1 MKKKIKQICCILTL
15 MSVFSFGAGIM
26 ALTASADNVV
36 TVNAETSVN
45 ATQQVGEAKKL
56 VAALESDVYWIN
68 GIPYIDI
75 VKEETAKGARS
86 VSETV
91 AVIPDL
97 TVDENGYIKHV
108 SSISGAVEIPE
119 KTEDGTTIVGINGF
133 AFKYASIT
141 EVVIPATIIDIESNA
156 FHVCNSLVKVEFK
169 SSTNTENNLE
179 LAIQTRAFFNCTKL
193 VEVILPKHLTTLN
206 AQAFYKVDSL
216 KNIYIEEGCA
226 KYRNGTGGYAGVIY
240 TTDQEI
246 NSVETSYIWPE
257 GKQKY
262 KIHLIVGTD
271 SDLFEQRV
279 VAGGH
284 AITLPLTVGTQTISG
299 WYLDAEFTGEA
310 YTTEY
315 FVEEN
320 EDVKAYTL
328 YAKIENSEP
337 ANSYVLTFDLQGG
350 TQSQLEKPMVL
361 PIGEALNLSAYLP
374 ERAGYDFA
382 GWYSLPAK
390 NGDKIVDETGIGT
403 SFSENIGSM
412 TLYAAWTAH
421 RYTINF
427 KDYNDV
433 KVFELELD
441 YGSNIGARLPERIG
455 YKFEGW
461 YDSLEKDAVKYTG
474 SDSVFG
480 SDAWR
485 VEEDRTLD
493 FYAQYEANE
502 YNLSVYCDKC
512 NETHS
517 FGRVKYDQTVTISAP
532 CEHIGYK
539 SNVWE
544 TIDATYTDSFVWKYV
559 EAPEFNIIWEAK
571 EYSITYK
578 EDDKV
583 IDAPD
588 KCPTTYTIESNFTF
602 PTISRTGYNNV
613 YLREAENNNKL
624 TGITPGRTG
633 DLTLYIEKDDP
644 VKVKVTL
651 NYYGKYSNDVVELA
665 YGNTYTLPANKTLDG
680 YDYKGWEDSQGNVLD
695 NTEISKLL
703 VDTTYYIRWIGTV
716 TLKDENGKEID
727 KVELQYG
734 KSFFIEPYTKTGYT
748 FHGWSTSQSDNA
760 YITDEAGNGIGTF
773 KVQNSL
779 ILYARI
785 TANTYVITF
794 DHQGGQGGLSRLEVV
809 YGTDNSVVQIPYKIG
824 HNFKGYYTQANGAG
838 ICYFN
843 QNGEF
848 TKGSTWD
855 LEEDLHLYAKWETIQ
870 FSANLT
876 NNMQTLSYAITAKNA
891 NNQSV
896 SISNFSHFE
905 IKVLLKSNST
915 VIKTIETTSIVYDL
929 STLNYYDN
937 CILQGAVYFKYN
949 NQSIGSINMNSVEL
963 DYTSDGTLDDFIYQP
978 GQTRLYLTV
987 NYDNNVTVH
996 IPPEIR
1002 VLNLKGVNSAN
1013 ASIIIFSSS
1022 DVYVNLYNVHITCGR
1037 TYGATIEKSNGRLYI
1052 NALGDSYLEG
1062 CEGHAGIAYRYDSSA
1077 AIRAPEIYISVEP
1090 NSMLEIVG
1098 GNNIERGWCGGT
1110 HGYDGSDGDNATGT
1124 AETGGSGKNG
1134 SNGQDGTLDG
1144 HVAIE
1149 CNFIEVTGTGVVKI
1163 RGGDGA
1169 PGGNGGDGGN
1179 GGTGGPGK
1187 NAGFIFVKG
1196 GKGGTGGAAGNGG
1209 NGGDGAGGG
1218 APIGAFNKNAAYSIL
1233 VAMNNNGICYLIGG
1247 DGGKGGIGGNPG
1259 TPGSGGAGGS
1269 GVWNSDGDNGD
1280 PGASG
1285 QRGSDGED
1293 GLGYVVEYVPGAVC
1307 INGQNGAAETYPD
1320 Y

>member
-1 MKKKIKQICCILTL
+1 MKKKIKQMCCILAL
-15 MSVFSFGAGIM
+15 LSVFGFGAGIT
-26 ALTASADNVV
+26 ALTVSADNAI
-36 TVNAETSVN
+36 TVSPETSVN
-45 ATQQVGEAKKL
+45 TTQQANEAKKL
-56 VAALESDVYWIN
+56 VAVLESDVYWIN

-75 VKEETAKGARS
+75 VKEETAKGTRS

-97 TVDENGYIKHV
+97 TVDENGYIKRV
-108 SSISGAVEIPE
+108 SSISGEVEIPE
-119 KTEDGTTIVGINGF
+119 KTEDGTTIVGISSK
-133 AFKYASIT
+133 AFNKSKIT
-141 EVVIPATIIDIESNA
+141 KVIIPETIIDIASHAFYMCISLEQVEWKTPLSDEVEMGLTIQANA
-156 FHVCNSLVKVEFK
+156 FF
-169 SSTNTENNLE
+169 
-179 LAIQTRAFFNCTKL
+179 RCTKL
-193 VEVILPKHLTTLN
+193 VDIVLPKRLTSLDVL
-206 AQAFYKVDSL
+206 AFSKYSSL

-226 KYRNGTGGYAGVIY
+226 KYRNGTGGYAGVVY
-240 TTDQEI
+240 TAGQEI

-257 GKQKY
+257 KKNDY
-262 KIHLIVGTD
+262 DIYLLVGTNSEEFD
-271 SDLFEQRV
+271 KIV
-279 VAGGH
+279 VAGNH
-284 AITLPLTVGTQTISG
+284 LIDLPTTVNGKAVLG

-320 EDVKAYTL
+320 EDVEGYTL
-328 YAKIENSEP
+328 YAKIENSEST
-337 ANSYVLTFDLQGG
+337 NSYVLTFDLQGG
-350 TQSQLEKPMVL
+350 TQSLLEDPMVL

-390 NGDKIVDETGIGT
+390 NGDKIVDETGKGT

-427 KDYNDV
+427 RDYNDV

-461 YDSLEKDAVKYTG
+461 YDSLEKDAVKYTE

-493 FYAQYEANE
+493 FYAQYEANQ
-502 YNLSVYCDKC
+502 YDISVYCDKC
-512 NETHS
+512 NETYA
-517 FGRVKYDQTVTISAP
+517 FGQVKYDQTVTISAP
-532 CEHIGYK
+532 CEHIGYELGG
-539 SNVWE
+539 WE
-544 TIDATYTDSFVWKYV
+544 AIDATYTDSFVWKYV

-583 IDAPD
+583 IDAPSE
-588 KCPTTYTIESNFTF
+588 CPTTYTIESNFTF
-602 PTISRTGYNNV
+602 PTITRTGYNNV

-644 VKVKVTL
+644 VKVNVTL

-680 YDYKGWEDSQGNVLD
+680 YNYKGWEDSQGNVLD
-695 NTEISKLL
+695 NTEISNLL

-727 KVELQYG
+727 KVEIQYG

-748 FHGWSTSQSDNA
+748 FHGWSTSQSGNA

-794 DHQGGQGGLSRLEVV
+794 DHQGGQSGLSRLEVV

-915 VIKTIETTSIVYDL
+915 VIKTIETTSTVYDL
-929 STLNYYDN
+929 SALNYYDN

-949 NQSIGSINMNSVEL
+949 NQSIGSINVNSVEL
-963 DYTSDGTLDDFIYQP
+963 DYKSDGTLDDFIYQP

-987 NYDNNVTVH
+987 NYENNVTVN

-1002 VLNLKGVNSAN
+1002 VLNLKGVNPAS
-1013 ASIIIFSSS
+1013 ASIEIFSSS
-1022 DVYVNLYNVHITCGR
+1022 DVYVNLYNVHISCGR
-1037 TYGATIEKSNGRLYI
+1037 TYGATIEKSKGRLYI

-1062 CEGHAGIAYRYDSSA
+1062 CEGHAGIAYRYNSSA
-1077 AIRAPEIYISVEP
+1077 AIRAPQVYISVE
-1090 NSMLEIVG
+1090 SGSLLEIFG

-1110 HGYDGSDGDNATGT
+1110 HGYDGSDGANATGT
-1124 AETGGSGKNG
+1124 AETGGAGKNG
-1134 SNGQDGTLDG
+1134 SNGQDGALDG

-1149 CNFIEVTGTGVVKI
+1149 CNYISITGSGVVRI
-1163 RGGDGA
+1163 TGGGGA
-1169 PGGNGGDGGN
+1169 PGGNGGAGGN

-1187 NAGFIFVKG
+1187 DAGFIFVKG
-1196 GKGGTGGAAGNGG
+1196 GKGGTGGAAGDGG
-1209 NGGDGAGGG
+1209 DGGDGANGG
-1218 APIGAFNKNAAYSIL
+1218 APIGAFNTNGSYSI
-1233 VAMNNNGICYLIGG
+1233 VVSMSNGGTCYLVGG
-1247 DGGKGGIGGNPG
+1247 DGGKGGDGGDPG
-1259 TPGSGGAGGS
+1259 TPGSGGEGGS
-1269 GVWNSDGDNGD
+1269 GVWNDDGGKGD
-1280 PGASG
+1280 PGAPG

-1293 GLGYVVEYVPGAVC
+1293 GLGYVVVDVSGAVC
-1307 INGQNGAAETYPD
+1307 INGQNGAADTYPD